1 MRAIAT
7 ASPRSYSARRTL
19 PAIAVGEG
27 DGRRCQRDGELL
39 VRKPGESIS
48 KFLGRRSCGLE
59 CRGGRPKNVPGVP
72 DWPDH
77 TGRWPAGTRFEDATV
92 PPWWPTKAPRP
103 DGGRESLTGNAGA
116 QCAGEGPT

>member
-19 PAIAVGEG
+19 PYIAVGEG

-39 VRKPGESIS
+39 IRKPGDSIS
-48 KFLGRRSCGLE
+48 KFLGRRSCGSIP
-59 CRGGRPKNVPGVP
+59 RGPAQKRARRAGLARPYRPLARR
-72 DWPDH
+72 H
-77 TGRWPAGTRFEDATV
+77 RFEDAAV
-92 PPWWPTKAPRP
+92 PPWWPTRAPRP

-116 QCAGEGPT
+116 QCAGEGTT